1 MRYDT
6 PDTRRAYTRSIFTV
20 VAPVYSFVTRL
31 LSFGRDRSWKQTLVQ
46 ALPDFKTAVALD
58 IACGTGDIAIACK
71 KRFPAAMVI
80 GADNSRPM
88 LSGFSR
94 EDRGSIPVTLQD
106 MQRLAVRT
114 SSIDICTG
122 GYALRN
128 APDLP
133 AAVAE
138 ISRVI
143 KPGGVAAF
151 LDFSRDPRPPIAL
164 LHRIA
169 LLFWGGLWGLLLHGN
184 PRIYGYIAESL
195 SRFPD
200 RPGLRQLF
208 GTHGFT
214 ETGSCLRMFGMVE
227 IVIFT
232 RTGPGG

>member
-20 VAPVYSFVTRL
+20 VAPVYPVVSRL

-46 ALPDFKTAVALD
+46 ALPDLKTAVTLD

-80 GADNSRPM
+80 GADNSLPM

-94 EDRGSIPVTLQD
+94 AEGRSIPLTLQD
-106 MQRLAVRT
+106 MQRLAIRT

-128 APDLP
+128 APDC
-133 AAVAE
+133 AAAIAE

-151 LDFSRDPRPPIAL
+151 LDFSHDPRPPFAL

-169 LLFWGGLWGLLLHGN
+169 LLLWGGLWGLFLHGN

-195 SRFPD
+195 SRFPN
-200 RPGLRQLF
+200 RPNLRRLF
-208 GTHGFT
+208 EAHGFT
-214 ETGSCLRMFGMVE
+214 ETGSWRRMFGMVE
-227 IVIFT
+227 IVIFARKG
-232 RTGPGG
+232 RTG